1 MGAQVRESNDSEP
14 SKNEPLKSRPL
25 KNESLKPDSLKP
37 ESPKPESLKPESLK
51 PESLKPES
59 LKPESLKPE
68 SLNHESSKNQPS
80 KDEPKNVGAVPP
92 SRPTEAPE
100 PPWKRKARRGVFEG
114 DVAVVEL
121 RSRLALG
128 SERVPEPAVP
138 PPTVPTVAAAGRLMG
153 GVLMAAAV
161 AGVAGYLWGIRLS
174 TQSTQVAPTSD
185 QSNVR
190 PAPSTAAAN
199 LTAANPDSGRPS
211 GPSTKSPQF
220 APASNQTNALP
231 APSRPTANLKA
242 PNSNPEPP
250 SRPTAATGPAPFDA
264 RGAANDVTSVDA
276 ARRPMLSARPI
287 SPSSASRP
295 PASADDA
302 SEIAA
307 KMKIGAELMA
317 NGDIAA
323 ARMMF
328 DRAAE
333 AGEAAAA
340 FALAETYDPVALR
353 RLRLRGGIAPDVAL
367 ARRWYEKARDL
378 GSIAAPE
385 RIVRLTQ
392 IPQ

>member
-1 MGAQVRESNDSEP
+1 MGAPVRESNDSEP
-14 SKNEPLKSRPL
+14 SRNEPLKGGPL
-25 KNESLKPDSLKP
+25 KNESL
-37 ESPKPESLKPESLK
+37 KPESLKPESLK

-68 SLNHESSKNQPS
+68 ASKNQPS
-80 KDEPKNVGAVPP
+80 KDEPKNVRAAPP
-92 SRPTEAPE
+92 SGTTEATE
-100 PPWKRKARRGVFEG
+100 PPWKRKARRDVFEG

-121 RSRLALG
+121 RSRLAKTP
-128 SERVPEPAVP
+128 ERVLEPAVP
-138 PPTVPTVAAAGRLMG
+138 PSTTPTVGAGLRLMG

-161 AGVAGYLWGIRLS
+161 AGVTGYFWGFRLS
-174 TQSTQVAPTSD
+174 TQSPEVAPASD
-185 QSNVR
+185 QASVR
-190 PAPSTAAAN
+190 TAPSTVAAN
-199 LTAANPDSGRPS
+199 LTASNPDSGRPS

-220 APASNQTNALP
+220 VPASNQTNALP
-231 APSRPTANLKA
+231 APSRPAANLKA
-242 PNSNPEPP
+242 PSSGPEPL

-276 ARRPMLSARPI
+276 ARRPMPSARPI
-287 SPSSASRP
+287 SPSPASRP

-317 NGDIAA
+317 SGDITA

-328 DRAAE
+328 ERAAE

-340 FALAETYDPVALR
+340 FALAETYDPVVLR

>member
-1 MGAQVRESNDSEP
+1 MMGASVRESNDSEP
-14 SKNEPLKSRPL
+14 LKNETLKNEPLK
-25 KNESLKPDSLKP
+25 N
-37 ESPKPESLKPESLK
+37 ESLKPESLK

-59 LKPESLKPE
+59 LKPESLKD
-68 SLNHESSKNQPS
+68 ESSKNQPS
-80 KDEPKNVGAVPP
+80 KDEPKNVHAAP
-92 SRPTEAPE
+92 SSRTTEAPE
-100 PPWKRKARRGVFEG
+100 PPWKRKARRDVFEG

-121 RSRLALG
+121 RSRLAKAP
-128 SERVPEPAVP
+128 ERVLEPAVP
-138 PPTVPTVAAAGRLMG
+138 PSTPPTVGAGVRLMG

-161 AGVAGYLWGIRLS
+161 AGIAGYFWGFRLS
-174 TQSTQVAPTSD
+174 TQSPQLAPASD
-185 QSNVR
+185 QANVR
-190 PAPSTAAAN
+190 TALSTPAAT
-199 LTAANPDSGRPS
+199 LTASNPDSARPS

-220 APASNQTNALP
+220 APASNQTYALP
-231 APSRPTANLKA
+231 APSRPAANLKA
-242 PNSNPEPP
+242 PNSDPEPP
-250 SRPTAATGPAPFDA
+250 SRPTVATGPAPVDA

-276 ARRPMLSARPI
+276 ARRPMPSARPI

-295 PASADDA
+295 PASTNDA

-317 NGDIAA
+317 NGDVTA

-328 DRAAE
+328 ERAAE

-340 FALAETYDPVALR
+340 FALAETYDPVVLR

-385 RIVRLTQ
+385 RIVRLTP

>member
-1 MGAQVRESNDSEP
+1 MGAPVRESNDSEP
-14 SKNEPLKSRPL
+14 SKNEPLKSEPL

-37 ESPKPESLKPESLK
+37 GSLKPESLK
-51 PESLKPES
+51 PESLK
-59 LKPESLKPE
+59 
-68 SLNHESSKNQPS
+68 NESSKNQPLR
-80 KDEPKNVGAVPP
+80 DEPKNVRAAPS

-100 PPWKRKARRGVFEG
+100 PPWKRKALRGVFEG

-138 PPTVPTVAAAGRLMG
+138 ASTVPTVAAVGRLIG

-161 AGVAGYLWGIRLS
+161 AGVTGYFWGFRLS
-174 TQSTQVAPTSD
+174 TKPPEVTPVSD
-185 QSNVR
+185 QANVR
-190 PAPSTAAAN
+190 PAPSTVAVN
-199 LTAANPDSGRPS
+199 LSASNPDSGRPS

-220 APASNQTNALP
+220 VPASNQTNALP
-231 APSRPTANLKA
+231 APSRPAANLKA
-242 PNSNPEPP
+242 PNFDPKPP
-250 SRPTAATGPAPFDA
+250 SRPMAATGPTPVDA
-264 RGAANDVTSVDA
+264 RGAASDATSVDA
-276 ARRPMLSARPI
+276 ARRPTPPARPI

-307 KMKIGAELMA
+307 KMKIGADLMA
-317 NGDIAA
+317 SGDITA

-328 DRAAE
+328 ERAAE

-340 FALAETYDPVALR
+340 FALAETYDPVVLR
-353 RLRLRGGIAPDVAL
+353 RLRIRGGIAPDVAL